1 MNSKGYFLVFSTAVI
16 SGFAIFINKYGV
28 SVLNPYIF
36 TWLKGL
42 LTAIFLCGIIVALK
56 DWPVLK
62 NLKIKQWG
70 LLLIIG
76 LIGGSI
82 PFLLFFKGLS
92 LTNAAQGSFI
102 HKTMFI
108 YVAFLA
114 VFFLREKLDKRFL
127 IGGLILILGSLFL
140 LKKIPYSIN
149 YGDLFIFIA
158 TLFWAVENIISKYT
172 LKNLEGR
179 TVAWARMFFGSIFIF
194 IFLLFTNQL
203 SLVTVLN
210 LKQFG
215 WVLFTSVFL
224 FGYVIT
230 WYSGLKMIPVS
241 KATVILI
248 LGAPI
253 TTSLSLISG
262 KTIPLNE
269 IIAGILIISG
279 VVLIL
284 GLKEVRQLLKN
295 IEKLKY
301 VWS

>member
-158 TLFWAVENIISKYT
+158 TLFWAVESIISKYT